1 MQRHPL
7 PLPHWERL
15 GKDPRGYW
23 SARLHESKLSTQ
35 NTGPLS
41 LSLEVTSYLDEMAKD
56 ITCKLDFLGE
66 LLHTEREARLATAQS
81 LALLQDRLTTAEETV
96 GSLTAPAAI
105 PPPPP
110 PQAPGSTPGPA
121 QPAPAAPPPPLA
133 PGPSS
138 WAQVVKRARKPS
150 TVPRKPPAAAP
161 AAQQAAKQPPPAKK
175 GITHR
180 ERRLIIKRD

>member
-1 MQRHPL
+1 MPPKGKKTPFNPAIPPFEGPGLFGPSSLSGSSTPTGTTSPTKRQCSDTLSPS
-7 PLPHWERL
+7 LPHWERL

-35 NTGPLS
+35 NTGPLF

-56 ITCKLDFLGE
+56 FTCKLDFLGE
-66 LLHTEREARLATAQS
+66 LLHTEREARLATEQS

-110 PQAPGSTPGPA
+110 PQAPVSTPGPA
-121 QPAPAAPPPPLA
+121 QPAPAAPPHPLA

-138 WAQVVKRARKPS
+138 WA
-150 TVPRKPPAAAP
+150 
-161 AAQQAAKQPPPAKK
+161 
-175 GITHR
+175 
-180 ERRLIIKRD
+180 